1 MVDVSLKRLRRRHQ
15 GYSGA
20 RPDVVRLIPEPPRRV
35 LDVGCGAGDTAR
47 MLKERYP
54 GVEVFGVEPDA
65 ALAKLALQHM
75 DRVIEGPVDRSDIL
89 DELAGIAPFDLILC
103 ADVLEHLIDPWST
116 LQTLASRISDGGH
129 LITSLPNVRHVSTFV
144 SLGVL
149 GTWPMRDRGIH
160 DRTHFRFFARS
171 DVLALGRQAGLERL
185 NERRN
190 LRLFEAHPWTM
201 VPAKLLDFWPLRAF
215 LTFQYLH
222 LWRRS
227 KFDEG

>member
-1 MVDVSLKRLRRRHQ
+1 MGDSSWQQLRRRYQ

-20 RPDVVRLIPEPPRRV
+20 RPDVVGMIPSLPRRV

-47 MLKERYP
+47 ILKQRYP
-54 GVEVFGVEPDA
+54 GVQVIGVEPDA
-65 ALAKLALQHM
+65 NLANLALQHM

-89 DELAGIAPFDLILC
+89 DELAKIEPFDLILC

-116 LQTLASRISDGGH
+116 LQALSSRISNDGH
-129 LITSLPNVRHVSTFV
+129 LITSLPNIRHISTFV
-144 SLGVL
+144 SLGML

-160 DRTHFRFFARS
+160 DRTHFRFFAKS
-171 DVLALGRQAGLERL
+171 DVLELGRQAGLERL
-185 NERRN
+185 KERRN
-190 LRLFEAHPWTM
+190 LRLFEAQPWTM
-201 VPAKLLDFWPLRAF
+201 VPAKALDFWPFRAF

-227 KFDEG
+227 TVDEG